1 MKKLISEQEQELG
14 QFELEM
20 ERKKIELEFE
30 KKKRACEL
38 KFPMQIA
45 EKEAQ
50 LLEDDRSDSSS
61 QRSLGG
67 KSGFEFL
74 ATMSDEEKIEKWR
87 ASCANKNK
95 KPEHDPEQGRKKEP
109 LWEGCKTPKNEAQ
122 RDKPVGEG
130 NQTLAILLKPAM
142 LQGMHPVKF
151 SRNPSD
157 YPTFRNRLRDNL
169 EDGILNDS
177 QKLEFLPTSLSG
189 KAYEVLERVSGC
201 SYDSVLRMLHDR
213 YGQPAA
219 VTAT

>member
-74 ATMSDEEKIEKWR
+74 MTMSDEEKIEKWR

-109 LWEGCKTPKNEAQ
+109 LGEGCKTPKNEAQ

-177 QKLEFLPTSLSG
+177 QK
-189 KAYEVLERVSGC
+189 
-201 SYDSVLRMLHDR
+201 
-213 YGQPAA
+213 
-219 VTAT
+219 